1 MIIRSNKDNPP
12 LIRGLSYKLE
22 GEGMNK
28 KDILEKAKN
37 NTLKTE
43 KVFVSDWGVEVVV
56 KQLSAKQYLDVSNDC
71 LDGNQVDRKKFLN
84 YAIISS
90 VYDEDNEQIFDVN
103 NLSILESMS
112 ADSYSSMVMAVTRL
126 NNLDGNSKN
135 LRKVN

>member
-1 MIIRSNKDNPP
+1 
-12 LIRGLSYKLE
+12 
-22 GEGMNK
+22 MNK

-90 VYDEDNEQIFDVN
+90 VYDEENEQIFDVDS
-103 NLSILESMS
+103 LPILESMS
-112 ADSYSSMVMAVTRL
+112 ADSYSSLVLAVTKL
-126 NNLDGNSKN
+126 NNLDGNPKN
-135 LRKVN
+135 LRKVS